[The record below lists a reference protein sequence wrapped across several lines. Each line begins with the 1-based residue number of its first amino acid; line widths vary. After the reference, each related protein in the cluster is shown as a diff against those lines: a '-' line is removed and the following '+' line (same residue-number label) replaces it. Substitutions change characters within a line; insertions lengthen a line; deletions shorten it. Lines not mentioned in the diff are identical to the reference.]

1 MEQFD
6 INNLVKAN
14 NYREVTV
21 FSATEYYKEIHRA
34 QRGWKN
40 FSFAIM
46 DTEKPNCSKVVKDGK
61 LVATVTA
68 ILN

>member
-1 MEQFD
+1 MNQFD
-6 INNLVKAN
+6 INNLVKSK
-14 NYREVTV
+14 NYRDVTV
-21 FSATEYYKEIHRA
+21 YSATEYYKEIHRA